1 MNKIIQVKT
10 MNGKEGEKI
19 FFYKNYQVFKGK
31 LSKYIE
37 T

>member
-10 MNGKEGEKI
+10 MNERGKKN